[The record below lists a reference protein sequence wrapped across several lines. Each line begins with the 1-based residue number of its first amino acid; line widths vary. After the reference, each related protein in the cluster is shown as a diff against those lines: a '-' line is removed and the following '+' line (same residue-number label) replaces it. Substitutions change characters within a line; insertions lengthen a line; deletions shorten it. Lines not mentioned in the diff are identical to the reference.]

1 MSPLQPR
8 SQGGAGHSTL
18 QSTPLDV
25 VGREKKFLFSEFYH
39 LANLNEMKHYED
51 LVAIILPV
59 EPSLQLADYDIC
71 RAGDTPPLLP
81 LTPRHHVIQLTR
93 PLLR

>member
-1 MSPLQPR
+1 
-8 SQGGAGHSTL
+8 
-18 QSTPLDV
+18 
-25 VGREKKFLFSEFYH
+25 
-39 LANLNEMKHYED
+39 MKHYED

-59 EPSLQLADYDIC
+59 EPSLQQADYDIC
-71 RAGDTPPLLP
+71 RAGDTAPLLP

>member
-1 MSPLQPR
+1 
-8 SQGGAGHSTL
+8 
-18 QSTPLDV
+18 
-25 VGREKKFLFSEFYH
+25 
-39 LANLNEMKHYED
+39 MKHYED